1 MANGNFV
8 SGAGLGLRRGLLA
21 ALQDSAPGAV
31 DFLEIAPENWIGV
44 GGRFGRQLRALSERL
59 PFLCHGLSL
68 NLGGYAPLDLELLR
82 AIKVFL
88 DEHGILGYSE
98 HLSACA
104 DDGQLYDLMPLPFSC
119 DAVRRVAAR
128 IRQVED
134 LLERP
139 LIIENV
145 SAYARLPGELD
156 EVDFVRAVLEEA
168 DCDLLL
174 DVNNIFVNAINHGYD
189 ARDFLARMP
198 SARIASYHVAGHY
211 DEADDLKVDTHG
223 APVKDDV
230 WSLLALAYE
239 RHGVHPTLLERDF
252 NFPPLAELAAE
263 VQRIRD
269 LQSAHAG
276 TATRRAHG

>member
-88 DEHGILGYSE
+88 DEHGIRGYSE

-104 DDGQLYDLMPLPFSC
+104 DDG
-119 DAVRRVAAR
+119 
-128 IRQVED
+128 
-134 LLERP
+134 
-139 LIIENV
+139 
-145 SAYARLPGELD
+145 
-156 EVDFVRAVLEEA
+156 
-168 DCDLLL
+168 
-174 DVNNIFVNAINHGYD
+174 
-189 ARDFLARMP
+189 P
-198 SARIASYHVAGHY
+198 SAR
-211 DEADDLKVDTHG
+211 DDL
-223 APVKDDV
+223 P
-230 WSLLALAYE
+230 
-239 RHGVHPTLLERDF
+239 
-252 NFPPLAELAAE
+252 
-263 VQRIRD
+263 
-269 LQSAHAG
+269 
-276 TATRRAHG
+276 